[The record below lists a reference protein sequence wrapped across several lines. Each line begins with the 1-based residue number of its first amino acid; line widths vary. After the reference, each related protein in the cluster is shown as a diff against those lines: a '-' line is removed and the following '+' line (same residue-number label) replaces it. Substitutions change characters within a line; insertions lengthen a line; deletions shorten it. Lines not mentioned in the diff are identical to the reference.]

1 VNLEDCLP
9 ADLRPATIT
18 RIGVGQSGAGVY
30 RVASHDATYVLKVA
44 TDAQPFDLWRGKVDA
59 QRAAATQGVAPR
71 IVHVDEAHR
80 AVVSEHA
87 ADRGFVPLVMTPATR
102 DAAIAQIGRTLRRLH
117 DAPLPTTLTGM
128 DARTGL
134 TMIASWLTGF
144 AVPAFASD
152 MIAKML
158 AEPQPPTERAPV
170 LSHNDVNPSNLA
182 YDGERLL
189 LLDWDASGPNDPL
202 YDLATVAMFLRF
214 DNAACAALI
223 AAHDDAPPAE
233 LPARFFYLRRLVATM
248 CGAMMLHLARQTGH
262 TGSTDVTIEATPT
275 MQDFYGRMR
284 AGGVDMS
291 KAEGR
296 WQFGLTLLKAATT
309 L

>member
-1 VNLEDCLP
+1 MNLEDCLP
-9 ADLRPATIT
+9 PDLLPATIT

-30 RVASHDATYVLKVA
+30 KVASHDATYVLKVA
-44 TDAQPFDLWRGKVDA
+44 TDAHPFDVWRGKVDA
-59 QRAAATQGVAPR
+59 QRAAAAAAVAPR
-71 IVHVDEAHR
+71 IIHVDEARR
-80 AVVSEHA
+80 AVVSEHIV
-87 ADRGFVPLVMTPATR
+87 DRGFVPLVMTPATR

-117 DAPLPTTLTGM
+117 DAPLPATLTGM
-128 DARTGL
+128 DPRAGL
-134 TMIASWLTGF
+134 TMIESWLTGF
-144 AVPAFASD
+144 AVPAFASE

-158 AEPQPPTERAPV
+158 GETQPPAERAAV

-182 YDGERLL
+182 FDGERLL

-214 DNAACAALI
+214 DDAACAALI
-223 AAHDDAPPAE
+223 AAHDDAAAAE
-233 LPARFFYLRRLVATM
+233 VPARFYYLRRLVATM
-248 CGAMMLHLARQTGH
+248 CGAMMLHIARQTGH
-262 TGSTDVTIEATPT
+262 AGSTDVTLEATPT

-284 AGGVDMS
+284 TGGVDMS
-291 KAEGR
+291 NADGR